1 MNFFLRNVLML
12 HILLLVIGFSW
23 IHGGT
28 RPDLLMPVIPWL
40 TVFVIE
46 HLLVFPQAKSSE
58 TLVEARR
65 RVWRSL
71 VRDPLLYIGLLL
83 TVLLVVPFFNVA
95 GEPQFN
101 VQTQEWR
108 IPSPPYPG
116 LPFCV
121 TPDEHAVLLLWYVPA
136 LIAVLAARHGLLKRG
151 KRLLLHALCWNAT
164 ALALLGF
171 AQLATG
177 ATSVYWGAATFSY
190 FFSTFGYPNFAGA
203 FFTLHFALATGLW
216 FSRASGERFGP
227 AAAGVAWT
235 EDDNA
240 SSPHW
245 LLIPVLLNL
254 VAAIASLSR
263 AAILLCGVVFLVLSV
278 YMLVGIWQKS
288 DAGGHVKLVGV
299 VLGVLLLVGLA
310 FTIFAPG
317 ALKAE
322 LTTITPSA
330 VFERVSGRGQY
341 HARVARE
348 IFMEHRLFGVGGW
361 GYPHFA
367 TVTMTPE
374 ERKTMQIQGGANV
387 HNDTLQF
394 LAEQGAVGFGLMV
407 LCALMLIVP
416 LMVQAVRTT
425 RVLASAGLN
434 ATPAKPV
441 WLYCLPPEVVAV
453 FVGTTATVCHSLGDL
468 PFRSP
473 AILTVWLLAFAC
485 ADGFLPAVRSSKART
500 SGE

>member
-40 TVFVIE
+40 TVFVLE

-177 ATSVYWGAATFSY
+177 ATSIYWGAATFSY

-227 AAAGVAWT
+227 AAAGVAWA

-245 LLIPVLLNL
+245 LLIPVLFNL

-310 FTIFAPG
+310 FTIFAPR

-485 ADGFLPAVRSSKART
+485 ADGFLPAIRSTKTRT
-500 SGE
+500 SDE